1 MFILKLGGS
10 IITRKAEKDCFRQ
23 DIMDNLA
30 KEIKEA
36 NKESI
41 IVHGAGS
48 FGHILAKKH
57 TLDKGFTK
65 KSQLQGFS
73 TTHAMVQ
80 KLNSHVLESLHN
92 YNIPAVSLSPNS
104 IVKFDNHELVKMN
117 YLIFEEYLDK
127 HFVPVTFGDVVL
139 DNKLVFSICSGDLI
153 VMALAKYFKPERVI
167 FVIDEDGLYTA
178 NPKKNKDAEFIE
190 SISIEEFENLTT
202 SADAHT
208 DVTRGMKGKI
218 DTIKK
223 ISQSGLDT
231 VLLNGNKLNRLYNVL
246 VGVES
251 KFTIIHG
258 SKK

>member
-1 MFILKLGGS
+1 MTELFAEVNGIKICYEIHGEGHPLTLVHGWGGS
-10 IITRKAEKDCFRQ
+10 KDGWF
-23 DIMDNLA
+23 I
-30 KEIKEA
+30 
-36 NKESI
+36 
-41 IVHGAGS
+41 
-48 FGHILAKKH
+48 HI
-57 TLDKGFTK
+57 D
-65 KSQLQGFS
+65 
-73 TTHAMVQ
+73 
-80 KLNSHVLESLHN
+80 
-92 YNIPAVSLSPNS
+92 
-104 IVKFDNHELVKMN
+104 
-117 YLIFEEYLDK
+117 
-127 HFVPVTFGDVVL
+127 
-139 DNKLVFSICSGDLI
+139 
-153 VMALAKYFKPERVI
+153 ALAKYFKPEKVI

-208 DVTRGMKGKI
+208 DITRGMKGKI

-223 ISQSGLDT
+223 ISQSGIDT